1 MCMNL
6 KMKIVLYYLEYIP
19 VTTANMCFAY
29 KSDLIF

>member
-6 KMKIVLYYLEYIP
+6 KMKIVYYSEYIP

-29 KSDLIF
+29 KFGLVF